1 MTRAR
6 RGLLVLVAVAL
17 LASATARADA
27 LETVDVARPSD
38 GGVVG
43 SDAVPRTKQT
53 IAADADA
60 DPTRE
65 EWRYRTNEELAAA
78 LRALHEGACAGIS
91 ALSSAGRSVRGVDLP
106 VLEIA
111 VPEEKANSK
120 TGAGGDNGGAKPSF
134 GFIANMHG
142 DEPVGRELALRLARL
157 LCDAHRGVGG
167 GGGDGDDAV
176 TLTAAAALVASARLF
191 FVPTMNPDGFA
202 TRSRNNANGVDLN
215 RDFPDQFRGGLKL
228 ERRGDF
234 GGGGGDDDAAGRQP
248 ETAAMMRWSRRVLSH
263 TGSHT
268 TPSAW

>member
-91 ALSSAGRSVRGVDLP
+91 ALSSTGRSVRGVDLP

-167 GGGDGDDAV
+167 GGGDGDDAA

-228 ERRGDF
+228 ERGDF
-234 GGGGGDDDAAGRQP
+234 GGGGDDDDAAGRQP
-248 ETAAMMRWSRRVLSH
+248 ETAAMMRWSRRVLSN

-268 TPSAW
+268 TASAW